1 MMGKSF
7 VLRDAQ
13 RQVCGYYARGIDG
26 GMLRLDGF
34 KHSMHDELAAIL
46 FFLHGEWRKESIR
59 NSAGEQTVVWKDEH
73 MTAIAVCEGDRVV
86 CASDDQ
92 AYARALN
99 LSSGW
104 KAQEIKRKDDAEKT
118 EQDREKRTTTPITG
132 KESAAAKDKRNEP
145 SGEESVFHA
154 KRWPPPPCMAFPQYT
169 AGRWICAM
177 HGEDSNS
184 R

>member
-1 MMGKSF
+1 MMGRSF

-13 RQVCGYYARGIDG
+13 RQVCGYFAAGMNNGALCLNVCRVDAR
-26 GMLRLDGF
+26 
-34 KHSMHDELAAIL
+34 DELVAVL
-46 FFLHGEWRKESIR
+46 FFHHGEWRKEFIR
-59 NSAGEQTVVWKDEH
+59 NTAGEQTVGWNDET
-73 MTAIAVCEGDRVV
+73 MTALAVCAGDMVV

-118 EQDREKRTTTPITG
+118 EQDREKRTTTPITE
-132 KESAAAKDKRNEP
+132 KESAATKDKRNEP